1 MKRWI
6 SCLLT
11 AAMVFSFAAQCP
23 LITAKAAEPSSSSSD
38 ALAALGIDASVA
50 PEGYDPDSLDN
61 PYGRDTIA
69 VTPVY
74 ELYTIGLDGNA
85 GRNLHRPPQHKH
97 GKRNAVHNRPD
108 KCGQRLPEKPP
119 VRP

>member
-38 ALAALGIDASVA
+38 ALAALGIDASVCSKSRWYVLFSA
-50 PEGYDPDSLDN
+50 ADE
-61 PYGRDTIA
+61 
-69 VTPVY
+69 
-74 ELYTIGLDGNA
+74 
-85 GRNLHRPPQHKH
+85 
-97 GKRNAVHNRPD
+97 
-108 KCGQRLPEKPP
+108 
-119 VRP
+119 

>member
-74 ELYTIGLDGNA
+74 ELYTIGWDSKVDDALEGTCTTHHSTNMEN
-85 GRNLHRPPQHKH
+85 GTQFTTGQTN
-97 GKRNAVHNRPD
+97 VD
-108 KCGQRLPEKPP
+108 K
-119 VRP
+119 V

>member
-38 ALAALGIDASVA
+38 ALAAVGIDASVA

-74 ELYTIGLDGNA
+74 ELYTIGWDGKVDDALAENCKTI
-85 GRNLHRPPQHKH
+85 GSKNMENGTQFTL
-97 GKRNAVHNRPD
+97 
-108 KCGQRLPEKPP
+108 GQTNVE
-119 VRP
+119 